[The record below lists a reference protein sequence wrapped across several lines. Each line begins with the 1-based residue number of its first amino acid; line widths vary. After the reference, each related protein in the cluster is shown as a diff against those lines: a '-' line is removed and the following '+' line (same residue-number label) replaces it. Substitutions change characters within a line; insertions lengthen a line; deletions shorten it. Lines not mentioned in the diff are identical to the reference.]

1 MLPYPAELL
10 GVTLAREHRGCITA
24 PEPTSARPGVAA
36 ESLPAECVTARR
48 VRSQAGCRRFLVEK
62 SLKVSLGSV
71 IIIGALSAVLI
82 PAPAASATTTQDYQ
96 AQLATLH

>member
-1 MLPYPAELL
+1 M
-10 GVTLAREHRGCITA
+10 
-24 PEPTSARPGVAA
+24 
-36 ESLPAECVTARR
+36 
-48 VRSQAGCRRFLVEK
+48 EK

-96 AQLATLH
+96 AQLATLQ